1 MNAAPILVDFDD
13 PDFDPFLSDD
23 VVFGDLE
30 DTNERLVPLRDA
42 APVHR
47 GQLLELLGQR
57 GDPNLAGKPVFT
69 VMSYAAVQRVLSDP
83 VGFSNDAEADSIG
96 RTFGTSLT
104 VMNAPQHPV
113 YRRIFQRIF
122 FPNQVAQWSSG
133 FIAPV
138 INGLIDRFADDG
150 RSDLVETFTR
160 HFPFGIIYRQLALP
174 ERDIVTFRRLAASL
188 TMTWGGFIN
197 YGIEASGKLGRYL
210 ASLVEQRRREPGN
223 DLVSLL
229 ATTEQDGER
238 LPDDVVVSFLRQLL
252 NAAGDTTYRATGTL
266 LTALLSS
273 PEQFEA
279 VKADRELLPI
289 AIDEA
294 LRWDGPVLFFRR
306 EATRTVAVEGVELP
320 EGAVVEVATGAANR
334 DPKVYRDP
342 ARYDIRRE
350 RVRHFAF
357 GSGPHVCLGQHLA
370 RLEMTHAIGALLDRF
385 PTLRLDPSH
394 PKPVVKGV
402 AIRAPRHVHV
412 RFD

>member
-1 MNAAPILVDFDD
+1 MKAAPILVDFDD

-83 VGFSNDAEADSIG
+83 VGFSNDAETRQHRSHVRHLADG
-96 RTFGTSLT
+96 DERAA
-104 VMNAPQHPV
+104 APCVSQDLPAHLLSE
-113 YRRIFQRIF
+113 
-122 FPNQVAQWSSG
+122 QVAQWSSG
-133 FIAPV
+133 FISPV

-150 RSDLVETFTR
+150 RTDLVETFTR

-174 ERDIVTFRRLAASL
+174 ERDIVTFRQLAASL

-197 YGIEASGKLGRYL
+197 YGIEASGKLGGYL

-266 LTALLSS
+266 LTALLRS

-279 VKADRELLPI
+279 VKADRELLPV

-306 EATRTVAVEGVELP
+306 QATRTVAVEGVEIP

-342 ARYDIRRE
+342 ARYDIRRSASGTSPSAPDL
-350 RVRHFAF
+350 VCT
-357 GSGPHVCLGQHLA
+357 GSASREA
-370 RLEMTHAIGALLDRF
+370 RMTHAIRGTPRPVSGATSR
-385 PTLRLDPSH
+385 PVA
-394 PKPVVKGV
+394 PKPVVKGSQS
-402 AIRAPRHVHV
+402 RTRHVHV